1 MKSMWKTGGVV
12 IVFFYMLM
20 AAPPA
25 DAQKMEGMKPMG
37 TMGGMSS
44 PPNAPVIPAVTGYS
58 EGKTI
63 LFIHTETSDRKIA
76 KLLTDMMGGSP
87 VLVVPSLAKAP
98 KALRARVYV
107 FTNGAK
113 PRGAMGP
120 LGFQPD
126 VFENPPGSPGYSPL
140 REIVMVTWKNPASS
154 RILKSAGKVEEAVKT
169 GEIKTRK
176 SGIVVNMPMLTWPGG
191 KR

>member
-1 MKSMWKTGGVV
+1 MKFMWKGGGVALVFLAVLMAALSAGAQGMKGMKSM
-12 IVFFYMLM
+12 
-20 AAPPA
+20 
-25 DAQKMEGMKPMG
+25 
-37 TMGGMSS
+37 GGMGSMAS
-44 PPNAPVIPAVTGYS
+44 APNAPVVPAVTGFS

-63 LFIHTETSDRKIA
+63 LFIHTETSDKKIA

-87 VLVVPSLAKAP
+87 VLLVPSLANAP
-98 KALRARVYV
+98 KEMLARVYV

-120 LGFQPD
+120 FGYQPD
-126 VFENPPGSPGYSPL
+126 VFENPPGNPGYSPL
-140 REIVMVTWKNPASS
+140 RKIVLVTWKNSASA
-154 RILKSAGKVEEAVKT
+154 RILKSAAKVEEAVKN
-169 GEIKTRK
+169 GDVKIEE

>member
-1 MKSMWKTGGVV
+1 MISMRKISGVAFVFLTALMTAPPAGAQEMKGMKSMGR
-12 IVFFYMLM
+12 
-20 AAPPA
+20 
-25 DAQKMEGMKPMG
+25 MEGMA
-37 TMGGMSS
+37 S
-44 PPNAPVIPAVTGYS
+44 PPNAPVVPAVTGYS

-87 VLVVPSLAKAP
+87 VLLVPSLAKAP
-98 KALRARVYV
+98 KAMLARVYV

-120 LGFQPD
+120 LGYQPD

-140 REIVMVTWKNPASS
+140 RKIVMVTWKNAASA

-169 GEIKTRK
+169 GEIKT
-176 SGIVVNMPMLTWPGG
+176 SEPGIVVNMPMLTWPGG